1 MPENYKFNSATL
13 IGNEAKISSYHL
25 ADDPA
30 LYEPSRNHAFQF
42 VLNSKLNTLLAAG
55 VFKETAS
62 DDDYF
67 NNVAE
72 VIKISVSEASV
83 PHFDLEVVSIK
94 RGNST
99 VKYAGAPSWG
109 EGSLKLDDFVGART
123 KDILMAWNA
132 LVYDSAADVVHLA
145 DNYKFDCTL
154 IEWNGDFSKVIR
166 SWTLKG
172 CWLKSISEGNF
183 THADNGLRSIDATIV
198 YDRAIPV
205 IDKTVTAV
213 TE

>member
-13 IGNEAKISSYHL
+13 IGNEARISSYHL

-30 LYEPSRNHAFQF
+30 LYEPSRNHAFEF

-55 VFKETAS
+55 VFREAATA
-62 DDDYF
+62 DDYF
-67 NNVAE
+67 NNVAD

-145 DNYKFDCTL
+145 NNYKFDCTL

-205 IDKTVTAV
+205 IDKTVT
-213 TE
+213 E

>member
-55 VFKETAS
+55 VFKEAAT

-205 IDKTVTAV
+205 IDKTVTA
-213 TE
+213 

>member
-1 MPENYKFNSATL
+1 MPENYKFNSATR

-55 VFKETAS
+55 VFKKAAA

-67 NNVAE
+67 NDVVE

-145 DNYKFDCTL
+145 NNYKFDCTL
-154 IEWNGDFSKVIR
+154 IEWNGAFSKKIR

-205 IDKTVTAV
+205 IDKTVTA
-213 TE
+213 

>member
-13 IGNEAKISSYHL
+13 IGNEARISSYHL

-55 VFKETAS
+55 IFKEAATE
-62 DDDYF
+62 DDYF
-67 NNVAE
+67 NNVAD

-205 IDKTVTAV
+205 IDKTVT
-213 TE
+213 E

>member
-1 MPENYKFNSATL
+1 MPENYKFNSATR

-55 VFKETAS
+55 VFKKAAA

-67 NNVAE
+67 NDVAE

-145 DNYKFDCTL
+145 NNYKFDCTL
-154 IEWNGDFSKVIR
+154 IE
-166 SWTLKG
+166 
-172 CWLKSISEGNF
+172 
-183 THADNGLRSIDATIV
+183 
-198 YDRAIPV
+198 
-205 IDKTVTAV
+205 
-213 TE
+213 

>member
-55 VFKETAS
+55 VFKEAAT

-145 DNYKFDCTL
+145 NNYKFDCTL
-154 IEWNGDFSKVIR
+154 IEWNGDFSKKIR

-205 IDKTVTAV
+205 IDKTVTA
-213 TE
+213 

>member
-1 MPENYKFNSATL
+1 MPENYKFNLASANVNGTG
-13 IGNEAKISSYHL
+13 IGSYHM
-25 ADDPA
+25 AERPD
-30 LYEPSRNHAFQF
+30 LYEPSRNHAFEF

-55 VFKETAS
+55 VLADTAT

-67 NNVAE
+67 NDVAD
-72 VIKISVSEASV
+72 VIKISVNEASV
-83 PHFDLEVVSIK
+83 PHFDVEVVSIK
-94 RGNST
+94 RGNSV

-145 DNYKFDCTL
+145 NNYKFDCTL
-154 IEWNGDFSKVIR
+154 IEWNGDFSKKIR

-205 IDKTVTAV
+205 IDKTVT
-213 TE
+213 E

>member
-1 MPENYKFNSATL
+1 MPENYKFNSATR

-55 VFKETAS
+55 VFKKAAA

-67 NNVAE
+67 NDVVE

-145 DNYKFDCTL
+145 NNYKFDCTL
-154 IEWNGDFSKVIR
+154 IEWNGDFSKKIR

-205 IDKTVTAV
+205 IDKTVTA
-213 TE
+213 

>member
-55 VFKETAS
+55 VFKEAATE
-62 DDDYF
+62 DDYF

-123 KDILMAWNA
+123 KDILMA
-132 LVYDSAADVVHLA
+132 
-145 DNYKFDCTL
+145 
-154 IEWNGDFSKVIR
+154 
-166 SWTLKG
+166 
-172 CWLKSISEGNF
+172 
-183 THADNGLRSIDATIV
+183 
-198 YDRAIPV
+198 
-205 IDKTVTAV
+205 
-213 TE
+213 

>member
-55 VFKETAS
+55 VFKDAATE
-62 DDDYF
+62 DDYF
-67 NNVAE
+67 NNVAD

-205 IDKTVTAV
+205 IDKTVTA
-213 TE
+213 

>member
-55 VFKETAS
+55 VFKEAATE
-62 DDDYF
+62 DDYF

-205 IDKTVTAV
+205 IDKTVTA
-213 TE
+213 

>member
-1 MPENYKFNSATL
+1 MPENYKFNLATSV
-13 IGNEAKISSYHL
+13 GNAAEISSYHL

-55 VFKETAS
+55 VLADTVP
-62 DDDYF
+62 DDYYF
-67 NNVAE
+67 NNVAD

-145 DNYKFDCTL
+145 NNYKFDCTL
-154 IEWNGDFSKVIR
+154 IEWNGDFSKKIR

-205 IDKTVTAV
+205 IDKTVTA
-213 TE
+213 